1 MIISQRVVHILLV
14 EDDAGDAELTRTALD
29 ESTLS
34 LSLTVA
40 EDGEKAIAYLR
51 KQPPYAK
58 AITPDLIILD
68 LNLPRKDG
76 REVLAELKTDPA
88 LRSIPVIVLTTSSA
102 DDDIARAYAQGA
114 NSYITKPM
122 GFPEF
127 TKVIRAILDFWLGTA
142 RLPPREPR

>member
-1 MIISQRVVHILLV
+1 MIAQRVIHILLV

-34 LSLTVA
+34 MSLTVA
-40 EDGEKAIAYLR
+40 DDGEKAIACLR
-51 KQPPYAK
+51 KQPPYAN
-58 AITPDLIILD
+58 AITPDLVILD

-76 REVLAELKTDPA
+76 REVLAEIKSDPA
-88 LRSIPVIVLTTSSA
+88 LRSIPVIILTTSSA
-102 DDDIARAYAQGA
+102 DNDIARAYAHGA
-114 NSYITKPM
+114 NCYITKPM

-127 TKVIRAILDFWLGTA
+127 TKAIRAILDFWLGTA